1 MSHALAAP
9 CDRSHVPCLRA
20 LVGAWQYVA
29 VGSSGVVVADLYY
42 NVYYKEMLCKH
53 QLLIFTTMF
62 TMWEAEEQ
70 NMKQSFFIGPIVMN
84 I

>member
-1 MSHALAAP
+1 M
-9 CDRSHVPCLRA
+9 
-20 LVGAWQYVA
+20 
-29 VGSSGVVVADLYY
+29 VVADLYY

-70 NMKQSFFIGPIVMN
+70 NMKQSFLIGPIVMN
-84 I
+84 IIISDSALRLPLTEVLPVKRSTIVEGRFRPRA